1 LNPPDDVCDTTVV
14 FACSLLDDSTFVD
27 KAAGEAGEEESETRP
42 IFRRSSKDGS
52 ATRVVD
58 AASSWTTTLPAS
70 STS

>member
-1 LNPPDDVCDTTVV
+1 MDLLPPDDVCETTVFV
-14 FACSLLDDSTFVD
+14 CSLIDESTFVD
-27 KAAGEAGEEESETRP
+27 KAGEAGEEESETRP

-58 AASSWTTTLPAS
+58 AASSWTTTLPAT